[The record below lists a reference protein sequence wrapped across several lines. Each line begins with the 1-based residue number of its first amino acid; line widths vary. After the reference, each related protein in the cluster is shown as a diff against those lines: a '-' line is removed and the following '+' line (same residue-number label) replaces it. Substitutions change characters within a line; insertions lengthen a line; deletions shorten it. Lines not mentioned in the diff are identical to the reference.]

1 MLEIQ
6 TRLINPDDNVVFI
19 QVKGRIASGSVGE
32 LEQQLDEYGSG
43 KPIKLILDLH
53 EAEAI
58 DSQGVGMLI
67 KARFDIVNNGGK
79 IVLLGLTDRVR
90 AVLRISGLEE
100 YFLIA
105 ADEVK
110 ALELVR

>member
-1 MLEIQ
+1 VLEIQ
-6 TRLINPDDNVVFI
+6 TRVVNPDTNIVFVV
-19 QVKGRIASGSVGE
+19 VKGRIASGNLGQ
-32 LEQQLDEYGSG
+32 LEQQLDDYGSG

-79 IVLLGLTDRVR
+79 IVLLGITDRVR

-105 ADEVK
+105 PDEQK
-110 ALELVR
+110 ALELVT

>member
-6 TRLINPDDNVVFI
+6 TRIINPDLNIVFVK
-19 QVKGRIASGSVGE
+19 VKGRIASGNLTE

-53 EAEAI
+53 ESEAV
-58 DSQGVGMLI
+58 DSQGIGMLI
-67 KARFDIVNNGGK
+67 KARFDIVNRGGK

-105 ADEVK
+105 TDEEK
-110 ALELVR
+110 ALELVQ

>member
-1 MLEIQ
+1 MLEID
-6 TRLINPDDNVVFI
+6 TKVINPDGNVVFVK
-19 QVKGRIASGSVGE
+19 VKGRIASGNLAE
-32 LEQQLDEYGSG
+32 LERQLDEYGSG

-53 EAEAI
+53 ESESI
-58 DSQGVGMLI
+58 DSQGIGMLI
-67 KARFDIVNNGGK
+67 KARFDIVNRGGK

-105 ADEVK
+105 TDEEK
-110 ALELVR
+110 ALELVT

>member
-1 MLEIQ
+1 VLEIE
-6 TRLINPDDNVVFI
+6 TKVLNPDENVTFVK
-19 QVKGRIASGSVGE
+19 VKGRIASGNLAE
-32 LEQQLDEYGSG
+32 LEHQLDEYGSG

-67 KARFDIVNNGGK
+67 KARFDIVNRGGK

-105 ADEVK
+105 SNEDT
-110 ALELVR
+110 ALELMQ